1 MAQTEAQKKATKR
14 YREKNKERTKIR
26 GYART
31 GKAFIL
37 NYATLEDLELFES
50 YIEARRVELNKKP

>member
-26 GYART
+26 SYART
-31 GKAFIL
+31 GKSFIL

-50 YIEARRVELNKKP
+50 YIEARRAELNKNP